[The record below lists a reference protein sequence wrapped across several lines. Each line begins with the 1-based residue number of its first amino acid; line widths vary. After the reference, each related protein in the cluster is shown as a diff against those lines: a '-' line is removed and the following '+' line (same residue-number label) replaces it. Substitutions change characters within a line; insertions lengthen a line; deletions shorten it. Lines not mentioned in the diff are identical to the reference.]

1 MSKFT
6 METSAMLQI
15 LNEEQ
20 IKQIHESALKI
31 LDETGVRFDSD
42 RALGLLESKGC
53 RVDHDTKMV
62 HFPRELVE
70 QAIQQAPEQFDMYN
84 CAGEKTLRLGQGHSY
99 FGAGPGNPSILDASG
114 EKRTGKMADLGEAL
128 AIVQQSKYLDIATGS
143 IVPDDCPPGEG
154 ADLYIL
160 YQAMKKTGKT
170 ILAETW
176 EDDSVDKVCTLLETV
191 KGSRDAFAEKP
202 FIILSACPV
211 PPMKWDERTID
222 ISYRCVEYGIPLL
235 ISSSPILGVTAPVT
249 LAGGV
254 LQHTVETLSY
264 ITFVQMIHPGAP
276 VFYGGICGTMDMRT
290 TYSSHSAV
298 EACLCTA
305 GYAAMAHY
313 YGIPCLAFLAQTDA
327 KVPDYQAGFETAMG
341 ALVSTLS
348 GIDVIYGAGVV
359 DSYSCTSHQKLI
371 MDSQLFGYIKMFGE
385 GIQVDEETL
394 GVEEIQEV
402 CCGDEETHMQREF
415 TLDWYRESQ
424 CMTEEVI
431 DRSSYATWQATG
443 KDIQERAAIA
453 IQKSMVKYD
462 LDPELEEKIER
473 GYQAILAQK

>member
-20 IKQIHESALKI
+20 IKQIHEGALKI
-31 LDETGVRFDSD
+31 LDETGARFDSD
-42 RALGLLESKGC
+42 RALGFLESKGC
-53 RVDHDTKMV
+53 QVDHAAKMV
-62 HFPRELVE
+62 RFPRKLVE
-70 QAIQQAPEQFDMYN
+70 WAIQQAPEQFDMYN
-84 CAGEKTLRLGQGHSY
+84 CAGEKTLQLGQGHSY
-99 FGAGPGNPSILDASG
+99 FAPGPGNPSILAEYG
-114 EKRTGKMADLGEAL
+114 EKRSGKMADLGEAL
-128 AIVQQSKYLDIATGS
+128 TIVQQSKYLDIAAGS
-143 IVPDDCPPGEG
+143 ILPDDCPEGEG

-176 EDDSVDKVCTLLETV
+176 ENDSVDKVCTMLEAV
-191 KGSRDAFAEKP
+191 KGSREACVEKP
-202 FIILSACPV
+202 FIILSACPM
-211 PPMKWDERTID
+211 PPMKWEDRVID
-222 ISYRCVEYGIPLL
+222 TTYRCVEYGIPLL
-235 ISSSPILGVTAPVT
+235 IASSPIMGATAPVT
-249 LAGGV
+249 IAGGV

-264 ITFVQMIHPGAP
+264 ITFVQLLHPGAP

-290 TYSSHSAV
+290 TYSSLSAV

-327 KVPDYQAGFETAMG
+327 KVPDYQAGFETSMG
-341 ALVSTLS
+341 AMVSLLS
-348 GIDVIYGAGVV
+348 GIDVIYGAGVL

-371 MDSQLFGYIKMFGE
+371 MDAQLLGYIKMFGE

-402 CCGDEETHMQREF
+402 GCGDEETHMQREF

-424 CMTEEVI
+424 FMAGEVI
-431 DRSSYATWQATG
+431 DRSSYMSWQKAG
-443 KDIQERAAIA
+443 KDIQARADLA
-453 IQKSMVKYD
+453 IQNAMAPYH
-462 LDPELEEKIER
+462 LDSELERKIEQ
-473 GYQAILAQK
+473 GYQAVRKQQ